1 MQSILLTYG
10 RNMTDLMEK
19 FQYFSRNVT
28 DSKIIGPKKN
38 QVSVTFL
45 DGEIIIINIPPDLS
59 TIEDGLPSG
68 FADDRKDLS
77 IIYAVLV
84 GGINKEDPV
93 YAIENG
99 IFIEPK

>member
-1 MQSILLTYG
+1 
-10 RNMTDLMEK
+10 MTDLMER
-19 FQYFSRNVT
+19 FQYFSRNIT
-28 DSKIIGPKKN
+28 DSKIIGPDKN

-45 DGEIIIINIPPDLS
+45 DGEVMIVTIPPDLS
-59 TIEDGLPSG
+59 IIENGLPSG

-93 YAIENG
+93 YALENG